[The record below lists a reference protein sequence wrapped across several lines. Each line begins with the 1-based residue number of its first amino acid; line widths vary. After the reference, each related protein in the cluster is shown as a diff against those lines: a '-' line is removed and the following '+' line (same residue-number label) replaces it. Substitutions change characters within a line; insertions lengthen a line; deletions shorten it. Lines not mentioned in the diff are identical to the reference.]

1 MTVNVGSIDR
11 VLRFLLGAVL
21 ILLPMVTTLEL
32 WANPV
37 ARFGVPVVGAVLVI
51 TALVRFCPLY
61 RIFGLRT
68 CARS

>member
-51 TALVRFCPLY
+51 TALVRFCPLA